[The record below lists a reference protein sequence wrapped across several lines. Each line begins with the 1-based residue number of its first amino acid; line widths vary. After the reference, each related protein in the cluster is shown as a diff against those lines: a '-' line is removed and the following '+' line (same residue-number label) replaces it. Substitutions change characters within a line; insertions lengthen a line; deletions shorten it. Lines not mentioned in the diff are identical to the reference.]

1 LRMKERI
8 RSLFKSEF
16 AKNVLTLMTGT
27 LVGQLVSLAM
37 APIITR
43 LFTPDDFTTLEQF
56 TMITTVA
63 IVIVTGKYEFAI
75 MQANTREEARRVLLL
90 VTKVALYSCSALLIL
105 SFFLSDF
112 VAGYYNNPVLGK
124 WLWLMP
130 ITLFA
135 TAVFTS
141 INYWFTKQKK
151 YKVVASSKVWF
162 SVASEPL
169 KIGTG
174 FLKSGGG
181 GLLWSTLVGN
191 LLATAIIV
199 KQFFNDE
206 PKGFRRDE
214 DTNLM
219 AVAKE
224 YKEYPLYS
232 IWGSIL
238 NRLAQWAHI
247 GVFSHY
253 YGVLAIGYMALCRR
267 IFLNPLNI
275 FSNSFSQVF
284 FQKISVI
291 TDPKKLQHFYHQNVL
306 RFLAFSSILVVGV
319 YLLPDNTMGFL
330 FGEEWKDT
338 LKYLRLLSW
347 WYALNF
353 VTSCLSFMIHR
364 LRMQRVGLFLD
375 AIHFVF
381 VYGAI
386 IGAFTLGCDEMQA
399 LRWLVISKVVYFSLN
414 IVVVLFYLRKHTE
427 KNMNAV

>member
-1 LRMKERI
+1 MNERI

-27 LVGQLVSLAM
+27 LVGQLVSLAL

-43 LFTPDDFTTLEQF
+43 LFSPDDFTTLEQF
-56 TMITTVA
+56 TMITSVA

-75 MQANTREEARRVLLL
+75 MQASGREEARRVLLL
-90 VTKVALYSCSALLIL
+90 VTKVAMYTCGSLLVL
-105 SFFLSDF
+105 SFFLSDY
-112 VAGYYNNPVLGK
+112 VAQYYQNPVLGK
-124 WLWLMP
+124 WLWTLP
-130 ITLFA
+130 LTLFA
-135 TAVFTS
+135 TAIFTS

-169 KIGTG
+169 KIITG
-174 FLKSGGG
+174 VFKSGGA
-181 GLLWSTLVGN
+181 GLLTSTLVGN
-191 LLATAIIV
+191 ALATGIIV
-199 KQFFNDE
+199 KQYLKDE
-206 PKGFRRDE
+206 PKGFSPDA
-214 DTNLM
+214 NQKLM
-219 AVAKE
+219 EVAKE

-253 YGVLAIGYMALCRR
+253 YGIVAIGYMALCRR

-291 TDPKKLQHFYHQNVL
+291 NDPKKLEHFYHQNIF
-306 RFLAFSSILVVGV
+306 RFLGFSALMVIVV
-319 YLLPDNTMGFL
+319 YLLPENTMGFL

-353 VTSCLSFMIHR
+353 VTSCLSFIVHR
-364 LRMQRVGLFLD
+364 IKLQRVGLFLD

-386 IGAFTLGCDEMQA
+386 IGAFALGCDEMQA
-399 LRWLVISKVVYFSLN
+399 LRWLVISKVLYFSLN
-414 IVVVLFYLRKHTE
+414 IAVILFYLRKYTQQ
-427 KNMNAV
+427 NMNAV